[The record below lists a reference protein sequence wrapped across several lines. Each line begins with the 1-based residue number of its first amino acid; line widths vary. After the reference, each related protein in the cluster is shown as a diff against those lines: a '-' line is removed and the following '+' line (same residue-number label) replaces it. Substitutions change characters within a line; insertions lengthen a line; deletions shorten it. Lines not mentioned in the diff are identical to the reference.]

1 MKATPIDYDPF
12 ADGILTRTLPAT
24 EAQKE
29 IWAAAQLGDD
39 ASCAFNES
47 IHIHLHGD
55 LQPDALA
62 LAIERL
68 VVRHESM
75 RTTFSPD
82 GELLCILDSFRPE
95 IARTDLST
103 ESDPE
108 AALRAYCVRQVE
120 TPFDLEHGPLY
131 RFSILR
137 MSERHQVLVITA
149 HHIVC
154 DGWSSFVMTCELGL
168 LYDDLCGRAIKPL
181 DVAPSFSDY
190 LSFLGKQDR
199 AQSRDYWV
207 QQFQGSLPALDLPT
221 DKPRPAFRTFRSGRV
236 DHLFNSDLTTGL
248 NQVAG
253 RCRASLVA
261 LLFSGWMAYL
271 HRITGATDLVTG
283 MPAAG
288 QNASGIHGL
297 VGHCV
302 NLLPIRVGILASM
315 SFESL
320 VALIRDKVLDAFEHQ
335 NFTFG
340 SLLQSLPIRRDP
352 SRIPLVP
359 VQFNVDPAGILTEG
373 FTGIE
378 VRVNNNPRS
387 FENFELFLNLTKVE
401 DGIRIECQF
410 NADLF
415 EEEGIRDRLR
425 EFECLMRGVVAAPAE
440 AIEKLPIV
448 PSDWR
453 TRLIETWN
461 ATEADLDLSSPVHVM
476 VDAQCGHS
484 PQATAL
490 IAPGA
495 VYSYQALLDRV
506 NRLANTLRT
515 LEIGRGALVGIALE
529 RDADMVVAAL
539 AIWKAGA
546 AYVPLDPDFPRDRLR
561 FMIDDAAVD
570 LVVSTRGLAT
580 RLPLEGVPTLLLDAE
595 GQTQSLAEMEPIAR
609 PDTAGPD
616 DLAYIIYTSGSTGQ
630 PKGVRVLHRN
640 LTNFL
645 RAMAERPGLEP
656 QDILLAVTTLSFDIS
671 LLELFLPL
679 TVGATTLVASRE
691 QARDGTALRDL
702 LETSGA
708 TMMQATPATWTLLI
722 EAGWR
727 PSRPFT
733 ALCGGEAL
741 SGELAARLI
750 ERTDRLYNMYGPT
763 ETTVWSSVHQVREVE
778 PIVSIGTPI
787 ANTRMYVLSDAMQLA
802 PVGVAGELF
811 IGGAGVS
818 EGYHKREDLTRDRF
832 VTSPFK
838 DGERLYRTGDL
849 ARWRRDGTLQ
859 YLGRLDAQVK
869 IRGFRLELG
878 EVDAAM
884 LRCEGVAEAVA
895 SVYEPSPGDSRLVG
909 YYVAR
914 DGSEIPAA
922 RFREQLAV
930 FLPEYMLPNQFI
942 QLAAIPLTP
951 NRKADRKALP
961 APARAGAEG
970 IARVAPRTRAERVLA
985 AIWQDVL
992 SIEEPGIAD
1001 DFFELGGHSILAARV
1016 IARLRD
1022 ELGIQLPLRRLFENS
1037 RLEALAVHIST
1048 LMTLTEQPVDV
1059 QSSEREELAF

>member
-12 ADGILTRTLPAT
+12 ADGMLTSTLPAT

-82 GELLCILDSFRPE
+82 GELLCIVDSFRPE
-95 IARTDLST
+95 IARLDLST
-103 ESDPE
+103 EPDPE

-137 MSERHQVLVITA
+137 MSERHQVLVVTA

-168 LYDDLCGRAIKPL
+168 LYDDLCGRAIRPL
-181 DVAPSFSDY
+181 EAAPAFSEY
-190 LSFLGKQDR
+190 LSFLRTQDR
-199 AQSRDYWV
+199 AKSRDYWV
-207 QQFQGSLPALDLPT
+207 QQFKESLPALDLPT
-221 DKPRPAFRTFRSGRV
+221 DKPRPSFRTFRSGRV
-236 DHLFNSDLTTGL
+236 DHLFDSDLVAGL
-248 NQVAG
+248 NEVAG
-253 RCRASLVA
+253 RCRASLVV

-302 NLLPIRVGILASM
+302 NLLPIRVAILPSM

-320 VALIRDKVLDAFEHQ
+320 VALTREKVLDALEHQ
-335 NFTFG
+335 DFTFG
-340 SLLQSLPIRRDP
+340 SLLQSLPIPRDP

-359 VQFNVDPAGILTEG
+359 VQFNVDPAGIVTEG
-373 FTGIE
+373 FSGIE
-378 VRVNNNPRS
+378 VQVNNNPRS
-387 FENFELFLNLTKVE
+387 FENFELFLNLTKVQ

-410 NADLF
+410 NSDLF

-425 EFECLMRGVVAAPAE
+425 EFETLMAGVVAEPTE
-440 AIEKLPIV
+440 TIERLPVV

-453 TRLIETWN
+453 TRLIDTWN
-461 ATEADLDLSSPVHVM
+461 ATEADLDLSVHVHEM
-476 VDAQCGHS
+476 VESQCAHS
-484 PQATAL
+484 PHATAL
-490 IAPGA
+490 IAPGT
-495 VYSYQALLDRV
+495 VYNYQALLDRV
-506 NRLANTLRT
+506 NRLASALQR
-515 LEIGRGALVGIALE
+515 LDVGRGSLVGIALE

-539 AIWKAGA
+539 AIWKAGG
-546 AYVPLDPDFPRDRLR
+546 AYVPLDPDFPPDRLR
-561 FMIDDAAVD
+561 FMIDDAEVR
-570 LVVSTRGLAT
+570 LVVSTSGLAP
-580 RLPLEGVPTLLLDAE
+580 RLPLEGVSTLLLDAE
-595 GQTQSLAEMEPIAR
+595 SETLSEMEPIAPPNTSR
-609 PDTAGPD
+609 PD

-640 LTNFL
+640 LANFL
-645 RAMAERPGLEP
+645 GAMAQRPGLQP

-691 QARDGTALRDL
+691 QTRDGAALCDL

-722 EAGWR
+722 ESGWR

-763 ETTVWSSVHQVREVE
+763 ETTVWSSVHQVRKVE
-778 PIVSIGTPI
+778 PIASIGTPI
-787 ANTRMYVLSDAMQLA
+787 ANTRMFVLSDAMQLA

-818 EGYHKREDLTRDRF
+818 EGYHNREDLTRDRF
-832 VTSPFK
+832 VMSPFK

-849 ARWRRDGTLQ
+849 VRWRRGGTLQ

-878 EVDAAM
+878 EVEAAM

-895 SVYEPSPGDSRLVG
+895 AVYEAGPGDSRLVG

-930 FLPEYMLPNQFI
+930 FLPEYMLPNQFT
-942 QLAAIPLTP
+942 QLDAIPLTP

-961 APARAGAEG
+961 APAQAGAER
-970 IARVAPRTRAERVLA
+970 IARVAPRTQAERALA

-1037 RLEALAVHIST
+1037 RLEALAAHIST
-1048 LMTLTEQPVDV
+1048 LMKLAEHPVDV
-1059 QSSEREELAF
+1059 EGSEREELAF